1 MIQQSHFAGLFYPSK
16 PDDLEK
22 EISLLLSRLKQRPE
36 FEIKGVI
43 APHAGYQYSGSVT
56 AESLFQ
62 TKNKTYETVII
73 IGPSHRYS
81 FKGASCLDKKAYQT
95 PLGTIAINQEKQQA
109 IIAGAD
115 NKTIFYEPKAYEN
128 EHSIE
133 VILPFLQTLHPAT
146 PIIPIIMGQY
156 TNTIVQSLAMSIIQQ
171 CDPCKTLIITSTDF
185 SHFFSA
191 QEAQKKDF
199 RAIELIKKM
208 SINLLQ
214 QEQEQETI
222 QLCGLGPLLV
232 MLTILDKWGVKN
244 IDHLSYSHSG
254 MVTGDDSSVVGYN
267 SFRFY

>member
-199 RAIELIKKM
+199 RAIELIKKRN
-208 SINLLQ
+208 SSLL
-214 QEQEQETI
+214 
-222 QLCGLGPLLV
+222 
-232 MLTILDKWGVKN
+232 
-244 IDHLSYSHSG
+244 YSG
-254 MVTGDDSSVVGYN
+254 GDDDLTPSAQSGSKLSLDISMHY
-267 SFRFY
+267 